1 VVRTNLATKQ
11 SIIHQLD
18 HLRRNNDDGK
28 NRTEPPAVPSWPT
41 KPNLIVNVTS
51 QSPVTQPLPTANVGA
66 ITSHSPA
73 AQPVP
78 VLVKSPILEQEI
90 ANEPSDW
97 TTMIASRSVKNMR
110 DDAATTALMNE
121 ATGLEALSKV
131 DGYVDGENVDV
142 LEHFFWGQIDGI
154 AMELGA
160 LDGTPTTRSMT
171 YTLEAAL
178 GWRRVLIEGNP
189 SYRYVLSQ
197 KELFWFPL

>member
-1 VVRTNLATKQ
+1 
-11 SIIHQLD
+11 
-18 HLRRNNDDGK
+18 
-28 NRTEPPAVPSWPT
+28 
-41 KPNLIVNVTS
+41 
-51 QSPVTQPLPTANVGA
+51 
-66 ITSHSPA
+66 
-73 AQPVP
+73 
-78 VLVKSPILEQEI
+78 VLVKSPILEQAI

-142 LEHFFWGQIDGI
+142 LEHFFWGQVDGI

-189 SYRYVLSQ
+189 SYRYV
-197 KELFWFPL
+197 